1 MKPNK
6 SIMTSYIKSRYFR
19 HIPISVILDLTLNHI
34 TDVAMLE
41 KKNVLMKVSSVNDEV
56 SLEKV
61 HCTCTKDVRD
71 LICTNFTD
79 RSQSFTSVEY

>member
-1 MKPNK
+1 M
-6 SIMTSYIKSRYFR
+6 
-19 HIPISVILDLTLNHI
+19 ILDLTLNHI
-34 TDVAMLE
+34 TDVAMFE
-41 KKNVLMKVSSVNDEV
+41 KMFLMKVSSVNDEV
-56 SLEKV
+56 SIEKV